1 MIDYPQYI
9 QGGLTMYQ
17 EKLSLLRWK
26 LMYERNPKERY
37 GFPGIYDRITM
48 FFSKYIGYLI
58 AIIITP
64 FLRE

>member
-1 MIDYPQYI
+1 
-9 QGGLTMYQ
+9 MYQ